1 MIKQFKQDL
10 ILSRFPQDSGPVVL
24 ACIKKGYES
33 EKIVSMLKQFSEE
46 MNDQI
51 NVFIAYEDSWDMV
64 RNELKL
70 EGTPLFIFYYQ
81 GKEQCRFLGKI
92 KSRYLQTAIKKILK
106 SSKNKERI

>member
-10 ILSRFPQDSGPVVL
+10 ILSRFLRNTGPVVL

-33 EKIVSMLKQFSEE
+33 EKIVSMLEQFSEQ
-46 MNDQI
+46 MNDQVD
-51 NVFIAYEDSWDMV
+51 VFIAYEDSWGMA

-70 EGTPLFIFYYQ
+70 EGTPLFIFYFQ

-92 KSRYLQTAIKKILK
+92 KSRYLQTAIQKILK
-106 SSKNKERI
+106 SSKNQEKI